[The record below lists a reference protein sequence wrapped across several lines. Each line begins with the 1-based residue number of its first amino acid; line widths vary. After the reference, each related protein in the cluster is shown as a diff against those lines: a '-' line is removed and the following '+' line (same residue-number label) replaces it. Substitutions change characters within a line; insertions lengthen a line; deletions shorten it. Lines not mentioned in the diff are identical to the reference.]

1 MAGCVLHHL
10 VDCLAT
16 APAKGGVHFP
26 DGVGVEGMTRAVDVA
41 AKISKRSIATTR

>member
-1 MAGCVLHHL
+1 MKRRNFITLLGGDGSLE
-10 VDCLAT
+10 
-16 APAKGGVHFP
+16 GGVHFP